1 MLEINHTVCLR
12 DNYVWLLREP
22 SSGKVAVVDPS
33 EAEPVK
39 AALDR
44 LGWKLDFILN
54 THHHMDHVGG
64 NVALKVATHATIVG
78 PRPDRDRIPG
88 IDVAVGEGDTFALG
102 GEEATVFEVPGH
114 TRGHIAFWFRDSAA
128 LFSGD
133 TLFTCGCGR
142 MFEGS
147 PQQMW
152 GSLKRLRALPGNT
165 RVYCGHEYTQS
176 NARFAVSIDPNNPAL
191 KARAG
196 SVDTARASG
205 KPTVPATLAE
215 ECATNPF
222 LRADD
227 ADLATRLGLDASDP
241 VAVFAAIRQAKDRF

>member
-1 MLEINHTVCLR
+1 MLEIHHTVCLR

-22 SSGKVAVVDPS
+22 NSGKVAVVDPS

-44 LGWKLDFILN
+44 LGWKPDYILN
-54 THHHMDHVGG
+54 THHHTDHVGG
-64 NVALKVATHATIVG
+64 NLALKAATHARIVG
-78 PRPDRDRIPG
+78 PRPDRERIPG
-88 IDVAVGEGDTFALG
+88 IDVAVGEGDSFALG
-102 GEEATVFEVPGH
+102 DESATVFEVPGH
-114 TRGHIAFWFRDSAA
+114 TRGHIAFWFRESAA

-176 NARFAVSIDPNNPAL
+176 NARFAASIDPDNQAL
-191 KARAG
+191 RARGQTVDNARA
-196 SVDTARASG
+196 AG
-205 KPTVPATLAE
+205 KPTVPALLAE

-227 ADLATRLGLDASDP
+227 AALAARMGLDAADP